1 MLEGKRVILVDDSIV
16 RGNTSKKIVQMVR
29 EAGAREIHFR
39 SASPPIVNPD
49 FYGIDMAAKSELF
62 AAIHTHEE
70 MVRELKVESLG
81 FLSVPGL
88 YKAIGEPVRDGMQ
101 PQFADHCFTGD
112 YPTPLADHQRDQADK
127 ERQLSLLDDV

>member
-1 MLEGKRVILVDDSIV
+1 MGADVLHPLHRLGVIDHTRRST
-16 RGNTSKKIVQMVR
+16 RGLRAGRREAADGR

-39 SASPPIVNPD
+39 SASPPILNPD

-88 YKAIGEPVRDGMQ
+88 YKAIGEPLRNIASV
-101 PQFADHCFTGD
+101 
-112 YPTPLADHQRDQADK
+112 
-127 ERQLSLLDDV
+127 V